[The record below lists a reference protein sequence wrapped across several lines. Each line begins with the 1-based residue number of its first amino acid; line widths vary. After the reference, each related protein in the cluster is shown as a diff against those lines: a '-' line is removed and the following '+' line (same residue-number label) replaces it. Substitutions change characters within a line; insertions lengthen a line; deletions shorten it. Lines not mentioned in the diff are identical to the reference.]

1 MPTQSDKA
9 IRFRELH
16 ARPGLFIIPNPWDVG
31 SACLL
36 EAMGFEALATTSV
49 GFAYSI
55 ARRDHG
61 VTRDE
66 MMAHA
71 RALTTAT
78 RVPVSADLENGFGD
92 DPRTVA
98 ETIRM
103 AAESGLA
110 GCSIEDSTNRDND
123 PIYEHELAVD
133 RIRAACEAVR
143 ALSFP
148 FVLTA
153 RAENY
158 LHGRPN
164 LADTIARLQAYQ
176 DAGADVLFAPGMKS
190 LDEIATLVRSVDR
203 PVNVNVGIAGS
214 GFTVDN
220 LSAIG
225 VKRVSVGGALSRV
238 ALAALI
244 RAGREMRERG
254 TFTFVDEPI
263 SSKEIAAMFG
273 G

>member
-9 IRFRELH
+9 IRVRELH

-36 EAMGFEALATTSV
+36 ESMGFEALATTSV

-78 RVPVSADLENGFGD
+78 RIPVSADLENGFGD

-133 RIRAACEAVR
+133 RSRAACEAAR

-148 FVLTA
+148 FVLT
-153 RAENY
+153 
-158 LHGRPN
+158 
-164 LADTIARLQAYQ
+164 
-176 DAGADVLFAPGMKS
+176 
-190 LDEIATLVRSVDR
+190 
-203 PVNVNVGIAGS
+203 
-214 GFTVDN
+214 
-220 LSAIG
+220 
-225 VKRVSVGGALSRV
+225 
-238 ALAALI
+238 
-244 RAGREMRERG
+244 
-254 TFTFVDEPI
+254 
-263 SSKEIAAMFG
+263 
-273 G
+273 